1 VSDELR
7 SPAARCAQGLPEHPT
22 NPAVRLLDRFFY
34 VDPHAAFRWMRENA
48 PVYWDASADG
58 GLWGISRYDDVMEVS
73 RETELFCSGRS
84 SRPERDSWIPS
95 MINLDDPLH
104 KRRRNLVNRG
114 FTPRRVADH
123 EPMLRRL
130 AKELVD
136 GISERGECDFVR
148 DVARWIP
155 MVVIGDMLGVEPEDR
170 ETLLR
175 WSDELLGGGE
185 LAELTDEAEIRARQ
199 AAVAMEY
206 RSYAR
211 KVLADRRKNPRED
224 LMSILVHAELDGDR
238 LSEDEILQESLLI
251 LIGGDETT
259 RHVMTGG
266 LLELIRHP
274 DQKLALVRDPKKIPT
289 AVEEMLRWVSPI
301 QNMNRTLTR
310 DTVLRGQRLREGDRL
325 LLLYPSANRDSST
338 FPDPDRFDVGRE
350 PNRHVAFG
358 GFGTHHCLGATL
370 ARLELR
376 ILFEELL
383 PRLPD
388 IELATSEP
396 LPVRP
401 SSFIVGLE
409 AMPVRFT
416 PGGCGAR

>member
-1 VSDELR
+1 VPDPPR
-7 SPAARCAQGLPEHPT
+7 

-34 VDPHAAFRWMRENA
+34 LDPHPGFRWLREHA
-48 PVYWDASADG
+48 PVYWDESADG
-58 GLWGISRYDDVMEVS
+58 GLFGVALYEDVLEVS
-73 RETELFCSGRS
+73 RRPDLFCSGRS

-114 FTPRRVADH
+114 FTPRRVAEH

-136 GISERGECDFVR
+136 AVSERGECDFVR

-155 MVVIGDMLGVEPEDR
+155 MVVIGDMLGVEPRDR

-185 LAELTDEAEIRARQ
+185 LAAIEDPAELRARQ
-199 AAVAMEY
+199 AAVALEY
-206 RSYAR
+206 WDYAR
-211 KVLADRRKNPRED
+211 GVIADRRRRPRDD
-224 LMSILVHAELDGDR
+224 LMSILVRAEVDGDR
-238 LSEDEILQESLLI
+238 LSEEEILQESLLI

-274 DQKLALVRDPKKIPT
+274 DAKRELARDPRKIPA
-289 AVEEMLRWVSPI
+289 AVEEMLRFVSPI
-301 QNMNRTLTR
+301 QNMNRTVVR
-310 DTVLRGQRLREGDRL
+310 DTRLRGRWLREGDRV
-325 LLLYPSANRDSST
+325 LLLYPSANRDASA
-338 FPDPDRFDVGRE
+338 FPDPDRFWIERE

-358 GFGTHHCLGATL
+358 GFGTHHCLGASL

-376 ILFEELL
+376 VLFEELL

-388 IELATSEP
+388 IELATGEP
-396 LPVRP
+396 LRMRP
-401 SSFIVGLE
+401 SNFIVGLE
-409 AMPVRFT
+409 SLPVRFT
-416 PGGCGAR
+416 PGG